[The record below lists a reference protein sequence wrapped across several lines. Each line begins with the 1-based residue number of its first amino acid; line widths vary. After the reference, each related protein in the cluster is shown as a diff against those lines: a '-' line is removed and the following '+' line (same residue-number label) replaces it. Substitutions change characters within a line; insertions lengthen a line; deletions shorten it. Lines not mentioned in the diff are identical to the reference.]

1 MQGRWMY
8 VALAVVLLLAG
19 FFLYRKYRV
28 APEIEFANLR
38 LSDLQGSSA
47 SLSSYEGKPLV
58 LSFAASW
65 CGPCINELSA
75 LRDASASI
83 RPYANVLVVSDE
95 NSANIM
101 RLRDMGNFPFDFL
114 RLEGGF
120 SSVGINSIP
129 TTYLIN
135 AQGKVVKE
143 KVGFIDWS
151 DPGCREHMIKLLGS

>member
-1 MQGRWMY
+1 M
-8 VALAVVLLLAG
+8 ALAAVLLLAG
-19 FFLYRKYRV
+19 FFLYRKYKV
-28 APEIEFANLR
+28 APEIEFANLHLR
-38 LSDLQGSSA
+38 DLQGGDV
-47 SLSSYEGKPLV
+47 SLTNYEGKPLV

-65 CGPCINELSA
+65 CGPCISELTA

-83 RPYANVLVVSDE
+83 SPHANVLVVSDE

-135 AQGKVVKE
+135 AEGKVVKE

-151 DPGCREHMIKLLGS
+151 DPGCRENMIRLLGS